1 MRVDADDFARPCSCG
16 REHQIAVKEILIE
29 AGAVEKL
36 EEEMSEGM
44 LREYISPLVI
54 CDTNTYAATEELME
68 DIYDRCQVLVLDA
81 EGLQADR
88 HAIKI
93 VENNMEEDIDL
104 ILAVG
109 AGTIHDISRYIA
121 HNYKVPFISVPTA
134 ASGDGFVTTV
144 AAMTLDGVKK
154 TVPSVAPICVYA
166 DTDIFSKAP
175 QRLTAAGISDLM
187 AKYICLA
194 DWKIA
199 NLVTG
204 EYFCR
209 ETVKLEEKALKTVKS
224 SIQDITEG
232 EENECE
238 QLMYALILSGLAMQ
252 MIGNSRPAS
261 CADTDIFSKA
271 PQRLTAAGIS
281 DLMAKYICLA
291 DWKIA
296 NLVTGEYFCRETVK
310 LEEKA
315 LKTVKSSIQDITE
328 GEENECEQLMYALI
342 LSGLAMQMIGNSR
355 PASCA
360 EHQVTHLWDMEV
372 INGPLDALHGE
383 KVSVAA
389 LLVLEEYKRIAAAIT
404 QGRCHAKPY
413 ENEDEELLKETF
425 GKKGLLEEIRKE
437 NEPEL
442 LETIS
447 PQHLE
452 KCLNGIE
459 EIIDELP
466 SEQTMFRLLEKAG
479 CAKTVYD
486 IGLDESAVLPSLR
499 LAPYTRRRLSLLRIS
514 KMLDIRGE

>member
-16 REHQIAVKEILIE
+16 RKHQIAVKEILIE

-81 EGLQADR
+81 EGLQADK

-109 AGTIHDISRYIA
+109 AGTIHDISRYVA
-121 HNYKVPFISVPTA
+121 HTYKVPFISVPTA

-144 AAMTLDGVKK
+144 ATMISDGVKK

-187 AKYICLA
+187 GKYICLA

-199 NLVTG
+199 NLITG

-209 ETVKLEEKALKTVKS
+209 ETVRLEEKALKTVRS

-232 EENECE
+232 EEDECE
-238 QLMYALILSGLAMQ
+238 QLMYALILSVLAMQ
-252 MIGNSRPAS
+252 MIGS
-261 CADTDIFSKA
+261 
-271 PQRLTAAGIS
+271 
-281 DLMAKYICLA
+281 
-291 DWKIA
+291 
-296 NLVTGEYFCRETVK
+296 
-310 LEEKA
+310 
-315 LKTVKSSIQDITE
+315 
-328 GEENECEQLMYALI
+328 
-342 LSGLAMQMIGNSR
+342 SR

-360 EHQVTHLWDMEV
+360 EHHVTHLWDMEV

-383 KVSVAA
+383 KVSVAT
-389 LLVLEEYKRIAAAIT
+389 LLVLEEYKRIAAAIA
-404 QGRCHAKPY
+404 QGRCHAQPY
-413 ENEDEELLKETF
+413 ENEDEELMEETF
-425 GKKGLLEEIRKE
+425 GRKGLLEEIRKE

-442 LETIS
+442 LKSIS

-452 KCLNGIE
+452 KCLKGIE
-459 EIIDELP
+459 EILDELP
-466 SEQTMFRLLEKAG
+466 SEQDMFHMLEKAG

-486 IGLDESAVLPSLR
+486 IGLDEAAVLPSLR

-514 KMLDIRGE
+514 KMLEIRGE

>member
-1 MRVDADDFARPCSCG
+1 M
-16 REHQIAVKEILIE
+16 
-29 AGAVEKL
+29 
-36 EEEMSEGM
+36 
-44 LREYISPLVI
+44 
-54 CDTNTYAATEELME
+54 
-68 DIYDRCQVLVLDA
+68 
-81 EGLQADR
+81 
-88 HAIKI
+88 
-93 VENNMEEDIDL
+93 
-104 ILAVG
+104 
-109 AGTIHDISRYIA
+109 
-121 HNYKVPFISVPTA
+121 
-134 ASGDGFVTTV
+134 
-144 AAMTLDGVKK
+144 
-154 TVPSVAPICVYA
+154 
-166 DTDIFSKAP
+166 
-175 QRLTAAGISDLM
+175 
-187 AKYICLA
+187 
-194 DWKIA
+194 
-199 NLVTG
+199 
-204 EYFCR
+204 
-209 ETVKLEEKALKTVKS
+209 KS

-232 EENECE
+232 EE
-238 QLMYALILSGLAMQ
+238 
-252 MIGNSRPAS
+252 
-261 CADTDIFSKA
+261 D
-271 PQRLTAAGIS
+271 
-281 DLMAKYICLA
+281 
-291 DWKIA
+291 
-296 NLVTGEYFCRETVK
+296 
-310 LEEKA
+310 
-315 LKTVKSSIQDITE
+315 
-328 GEENECEQLMYALI
+328 ECEQLMYALI

-413 ENEDEELLKETF
+413 ENEDEKLLKETF

>member
-1 MRVDADDFARPCSCG
+1 MQIQIFFKSTTAPDCSRDFRPDGEIHLSC
-16 REHQIAVKEILIE
+16 R
-29 AGAVEKL
+29 L
-36 EEEMSEGM
+36 E
-44 LREYISPLVI
+44 
-54 CDTNTYAATEELME
+54 
-68 DIYDRCQVLVLDA
+68 
-81 EGLQADR
+81 
-88 HAIKI
+88 
-93 VENNMEEDIDL
+93 
-104 ILAVG
+104 
-109 AGTIHDISRYIA
+109 
-121 HNYKVPFISVPTA
+121 
-134 ASGDGFVTTV
+134 
-144 AAMTLDGVKK
+144 
-154 TVPSVAPICVYA
+154 
-166 DTDIFSKAP
+166 
-175 QRLTAAGISDLM
+175 
-187 AKYICLA
+187 
-194 DWKIA
+194 IA

-232 EENECE
+232 EE
-238 QLMYALILSGLAMQ
+238 
-252 MIGNSRPAS
+252 
-261 CADTDIFSKA
+261 D
-271 PQRLTAAGIS
+271 
-281 DLMAKYICLA
+281 
-291 DWKIA
+291 
-296 NLVTGEYFCRETVK
+296 
-310 LEEKA
+310 
-315 LKTVKSSIQDITE
+315 
-328 GEENECEQLMYALI
+328 ECEQLMYALI

-389 LLVLEEYKRIAAAIT
+389 LLVLEEYKRIATAIT
-404 QGRCHAKPY
+404 QGRCHVKPY

-479 CAKTVYD
+479 CAKPFMISD
-486 IGLDESAVLPSLR
+486 LMNRLFCQASGL
-499 LAPYTRRRLSLLRIS
+499 LLIQE
-514 KMLDIRGE
+514 DG